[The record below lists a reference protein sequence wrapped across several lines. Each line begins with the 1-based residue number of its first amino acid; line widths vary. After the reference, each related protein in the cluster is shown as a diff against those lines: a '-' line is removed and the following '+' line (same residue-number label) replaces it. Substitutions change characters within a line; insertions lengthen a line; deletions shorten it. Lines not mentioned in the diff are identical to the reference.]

1 MNVIFLLSKWNPSLY
16 WQSWWNSGTEIVE
29 QWNNDGGTVG
39 KRWLN
44 SGTMRVE
51 QWNRYSG
58 TVEQRWWNSRTEM
71 VEQ

>member
-1 MNVIFLLSKWNPSLY
+1 MM
-16 WQSWWNSGTEIVE
+16 VE
-29 QWNNDGGTVG
+29 ERKSYGGTVE

-58 TVEQRWWNSRTEM
+58 TEM
-71 VEQ
+71 VEQWKSYGGTVEQIWWNSGTMMVEK